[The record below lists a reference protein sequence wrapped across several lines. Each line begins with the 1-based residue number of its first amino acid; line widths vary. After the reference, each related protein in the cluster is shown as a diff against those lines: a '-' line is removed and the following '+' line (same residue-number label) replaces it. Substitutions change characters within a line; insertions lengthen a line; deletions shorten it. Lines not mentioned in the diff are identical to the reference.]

1 MARRKPVQRN
11 GMFVPVLF
19 AERIQLGNFERA
31 PEHLVERE
39 LNLSTLGTRFRNDA
53 TGASA
58 YDPRFMLKIL
68 RLTYSGGLLSSRL
81 IEQAC
86 ETTSCLLT

>member
-19 AERIQLGNFERA
+19 AERIQLGNSERA
-31 PEHLVERE
+31 PEHLDAGHQVPQRCDRSQC
-39 LNLSTLGTRFRNDA
+39 LRPTLHA
-53 TGASA
+53 Q
-58 YDPRFMLKIL
+58 DPAADLQR
-68 RLTYSGGLLSSRL
+68 GLLSSRL